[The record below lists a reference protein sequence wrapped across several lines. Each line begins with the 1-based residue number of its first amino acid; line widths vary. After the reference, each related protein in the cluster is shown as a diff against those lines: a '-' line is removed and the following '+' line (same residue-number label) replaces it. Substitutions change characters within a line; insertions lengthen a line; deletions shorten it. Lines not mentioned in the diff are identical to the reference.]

1 MSESSWGFD
10 SPRSHHP
17 LLRERAPRRVC
28 RLVLAPDSKSG
39 SQESSVSTLASSGAN
54 TNDAYK
60 QAERPMG
67 GSIPSLSTT

>member
-1 MSESSWGFD
+1 
-10 SPRSHHP
+10 
-17 LLRERAPRRVC
+17 
-28 RLVLAPDSKSG
+28 VLAPDSKSG